1 MEGQSIKELAI
12 IFKTV
17 KNKTTTAEEGQE
29 RAGSIGMDKLEGL
42 WELASSR
49 GFQIS
54 FLNLLFKWSGVVE
67 KILLIDITENCYK
80 LDLFP

>member
-1 MEGQSIKELAI
+1 MEGHSLKELAI

-17 KNKTTTAEEGQE
+17 KIKTTTAEEGQA

-42 WELASSR
+42 WELLASSR
-49 GFQIS
+49 GFQTS

-67 KILLIDITENCYK
+67 ILLIDITEICYK